1 MNVSSPEGHARLE
14 RSAWL
19 PIAIVSALASSV
31 SIWNEALADAIRIP
45 VGFFLVMRAKPDAL
59 IGLVILYLSEANFY
73 DIGNF
78 GDMSAGLETAAR
90 LPSLNLFGFPV
101 NLPTMNCGFVALRV
115 VWERINRPSTFVR
128 KADWRLLNLWVI
140 AIIPACVAFALSYQL
155 RYDNWTRGMRFL
167 LLASSYF
174 YGLILIRNRRGNA
187 LPELTKRFAVFVCLM
202 LTLMNFYVFWSHHGF
217 LFIAIGVAVGFHL
230 IVTGRQAE
238 RILGVVLVVLSVR
251 YAISS
256 SFTVIASVFVA
267 LVYSL
272 FVLLRR
278 NKIISRQFVVGVGG
292 LTIGLSFL
300 FSIFV
305 VEYSNR
311 VKIEAESYAFQKGDS
326 WRDRILSKMFADR
339 LSLWRPAYA
348 QICDGPYLLVPSGR
362 PLTAKEFG
370 IDDWVVGAHNVTLE
384 VLRNSGFFLGLIVL
398 ALYGLAFVRIVEVVA
413 GERGGVLASLAA
425 GLVGVCTAGIATG
438 DFPADMT
445 VGFFIWAMI
454 GATSAL
460 DTMGPQVSGLVRVP
474 PGRTHAVGLAL
485 APVSARVGKKR
496 IITRLSQPFFPS
508 P

>member
-1 MNVSSPEGHARLE
+1 MNVSRSEGYARLE

-19 PIAIVSALASSV
+19 PIAIVSTLASSV

-45 VGFFLVMRAKPDAL
+45 IGFFLVMRAKPDAL
-59 IGLVILYLSEANFY
+59 IGLVILYLSRSNFHY
-73 DIGNF
+73 IEDI
-78 GDMSAGLETAAR
+78 E
-90 LPSLNLFGFPV
+90 SLGADSQKPLQQASLVLFGFPL

-140 AIIPACVAFALSYQL
+140 AIIPACVAFAWSYEL

-202 LTLMNFYVFWSHHGF
+202 LTLMNFSVFWSHHGF
-217 LFIAIGVAVGFHL
+217 LFIAIGVSVGFHF

-238 RILGVVLVVLSVR
+238 RILGVVLVVLAVR

-272 FVLLRR
+272 FIHLRR
-278 NKIISRQFVVGVGG
+278 NKTISRQFVVGVGG
-292 LTIGLSFL
+292 LTIGFSFL

-305 VEYSNR
+305 VVYSDR
-311 VKIEAESYAFQKGDS
+311 VEIQATSYVFREGDS
-326 WRDRILSKMFADR
+326 WHHRLVSKMFADR
-339 LSLWRPAYA
+339 LSLWRPAYE
-348 QICDGPYLLVPSGR
+348 QIRDGPYLLVPSGR
-362 PLTAKEFG
+362 PLAVNEFG

-384 VLRNSGFFLGLIVL
+384 VLRNSGFFLGPIVL
-398 ALYGLAFVRIVEVVA
+398 ALYALAFVRIVVVVA

-425 GLVGVCTAGIATG
+425 GLVGLCTAGIATG

-445 VGFFIWAMI
+445 VGFFIWSLV

-460 DTMGPQVSGLVRVP
+460 DTMGRQRGGMVRVP
-474 PGRTHAVGLAL
+474 PGPAHAVGLAL
-485 APVSARVGKKR
+485 APMSPR
-496 IITRLSQPFFPS
+496 IVKQRFITHK
-508 P
+508 